1 LHGYIDKKM
10 SSGLNIL
17 LQAKNK
23 SSVEKC
29 IRLSMVPAFDMS
41 EEVLSQCFMDT
52 LGLEDIREATSLA
65 TALRSCVTGISQEG
79 VEEYFA
85 NPLHQSETLAG
96 IDAKLVNLIKDI
108 LTSKI
113 AEYKESS
120 MNGLTY
126 PRLVDHDWTVHKQCA
141 SDAVL
146 NMEVPVVLMNL
157 TVEEGAT
164 QQGEMPNTRKVDF
177 ELSPEAL
184 ETMLDGMNRIKS
196 QLIKLMK

>member
-1 LHGYIDKKM
+1 M

-17 LQAKNK
+17 LKAKNK

-29 IRLSMVPAFDMS
+29 IRFSMVPAFDLS
-41 EEVLSQCFMDT
+41 EEALSQCFMDT
-52 LGLEDIREATSLA
+52 LALDDVSEASSLA
-65 TALRSCVTGISQEG
+65 AALRACVTGISAEG
-79 VEEYFA
+79 VEAYFA
-85 NPLHQSETLAG
+85 NPLHQSETLSG
-96 IDAKLVNLIKDI
+96 IDGKLVNLIKDI

-113 AEYKESS
+113 VEYKESS

-126 PRLVDHDWTVHKQCA
+126 PRLVGHDWTVHKQCA

-157 TVEEGAT
+157 TVEESAT
-164 QQGEMPNTRKVDF
+164 REGEMPKTKKVDF

-196 QLIKLMK
+196 QLVKLMK